1 MFKTPFT
8 NNGTTAVYAG
18 GVLVR
23 PGETRMV
30 DPNTVDGLATTA
42 APEAPAPSGQT
53 HNLLSLLDQS
63 IPKVVEAIRELSD
76 ADLEAV
82 RVAEEGGK
90 TRKGVLEA
98 IEALRIERVAAAEAQ
113 ARDDAETAAKAQAE
127 GAGA

>member
-1 MFKTPFT
+1 MTKTPFT
-8 NNGTTAVYAG
+8 NTSDTPVYAG
-18 GVLVR
+18 GKLVK

-30 DPNTVDGLATTA
+30 DPNTVDGLSTAA
-42 APEAPAPSGQT
+42 APEAPASSGQT
-53 HNLLSLLDQS
+53 NSLLALLDQS

-82 RVAEEGGK
+82 RVAEQDGK

-98 IEALRIERVAAAEAQ
+98 IEALRIERAAAAG
-113 ARDDAETAAKAQAE
+113 

>member
-1 MFKTPFT
+1 MKKTPFT
-8 NNGTTAVYAG
+8 NSGDHPVYAG

-30 DPNTVDGLATTA
+30 DPSTVDGLSTA
-42 APEAPAPSGQT
+42 AEPEAPAASGQT
-53 HNLLSLLDQS
+53 NSVLKLLDQS
-63 IPKVVEAIRELSD
+63 IPKVLEALPELSD

-82 RVAEEGGK
+82 RAAEQDGK

-98 IEALRIERVAAAEAQ
+98 IEALRIERVATAEAK
-113 ARDDAETAAKAQAE
+113 AREEAEAAAKALAE

>member
-1 MFKTPFT
+1 MYKTPFT
-8 NNGTTAVYAG
+8 NTGTTPVYAG

-42 APEAPAPSGQT
+42 APEAPASSGQT
-53 HNLLSLLDQS
+53 NSLLTLLDQS
-63 IPKVVEAIRELSD
+63 IPKVAEAIRELSD

-82 RVAEEGGK
+82 RIAEQDGK

-98 IEALRIERVAAAEAQ
+98 IEALRIERVAAAEAK
-113 ARDDAETAAKAQAE
+113 AREEAEAAAKAQAE